1 MFRRESELPNKK
13 TNLAGWKFAFFFY
26 RRYIDSN
33 GWVFYCHVDSLYQ
46 CHGSYQN
53 DPNSEVRFIWF
64 ECMMGPRDPLEDCM
78 HEPLSLFILNLIS
91 AWIGFTSGLWC
102 AKRSRSGLCCV
113 FFFKSRF
120 GAVFWVISRFFW
132 KTCQEIR
139 ISSIVLGQTLA
150 VFGLKVENDGITY
163 KACICLVG
171 DFLLCNKVNHHQT
184 TFWNIFVFRSK
195 HLKQAQLIRLQHFF
209 QLVIHFLHKERQLES
224 LNPFSEAIKICK
236 YHWVLCLRWVM

>member
-1 MFRRESELPNKK
+1 M
-13 TNLAGWKFAFFFY
+13 
-26 RRYIDSN
+26 
-33 GWVFYCHVDSLYQ
+33 
-46 CHGSYQN
+46 
-53 DPNSEVRFIWF
+53 IW
-64 ECMMGPRDPLEDCM
+64 MHDGTPGPSRLLEDCM

-113 FFFKSRF
+113 VFLFKNPVLGLFFGWYLDFF
-120 GAVFWVISRFFW
+120 GKHA
-132 KTCQEIR
+132 KEIR